1 MFQKEEQDP
10 DNLVQSLKVM
20 IVSPMKIQLLKL
32 LLDLNYKVLKIK
44 VYKFKGK
51 MSELFENEI
60 KVLRTCKNKNII
72 KLIDLK
78 KT

>member
-32 LLDLNYKVLKIK
+32 LLDLNYKVLKIN

-60 KVLRTCKNKNII
+60 KSLP
-72 KLIDLK
+72 
-78 KT
+78 

>member
-32 LLDLNYKVLKIK
+32 LLDLNYKVLKIN